1 MKVLSCPV
9 RIPVM
14 LALAAA
20 LPSLA
25 HAQSGPKS
33 GEETLLLRLG
43 AVAAQI
49 ESNVRLDGSTSG
61 GTGIDLESDAGL
73 GTDKTTFQLGATW
86 RFAKN
91 HRIDGLYDQ
100 VKRDAS
106 KTTQRAFTID
116 DITYPAGTVLSVEQ
130 KTSIGYLGY
139 RYSFVKNPDM
149 EIGAG
154 LGLYGGNFKFKF
166 DASQPG
172 LSVDES
178 TTLPL
183 PVLVLSGDFYLT
195 ERATVTAAL
204 RGLKVKI
211 GDVDGSVLGA
221 TLAGEYW
228 LANNWGVGAALDYL
242 KIEAD
247 VTKSDFRGNIEF
259 KGTSG
264 RLYLTARF

>member
-1 MKVLSCPV
+1 MSALLRPL
-9 RIPVM
+9 RTPA
-14 LALAAA
+14 LLLAASA
-20 LPSLA
+20 LPVLA
-25 HAQSGPKS
+25 HAQAWMKPGD
-33 GEETLLLRLG
+33 ETLILRPG
-43 AVAAQI
+43 ALAAQI
-49 ESNVRLDGSTSG
+49 ESNARLDGSTST

-86 RFAKN
+86 RLAKN

-100 VKRDAS
+100 VKRDATR
-106 KTTQRAFTID
+106 TTQRSFTID
-116 DITYPAGTVLSVEQ
+116 DVTYPAGTVLNVEQ

-139 RYSFVKNPDM
+139 RYSFLRNPDM
-149 EIGAG
+149 EVAAG

-166 DASQPG
+166 SASQPG
-172 LSVDES
+172 LNVDES

-183 PVLVLSGDFYLT
+183 PVLTLSGDFYLT
-195 ERATVTAAL
+195 ERATVTAAV

-211 GDVDGSVLGA
+211 GDVDGSVFGG

-228 LANNWGVGAALDYL
+228 IANNWGVGAALDYL

>member
-1 MKVLSCPV
+1 MKTLVRQI
-9 RIPVM
+9 RIPV
-14 LALAAA
+14 LAALAAA

-25 HAQSGPKS
+25 HAQAWMKPGD
-33 GEETLLLRLG
+33 ETLILRVG

-49 ESNVRLDGSTSG
+49 ETNARLDGTTSG
-61 GTGIDLESDAGL
+61 GTRIDLESDAGL
-73 GTDKTTFQLGATW
+73 GTDKTTYLLGATW
-86 RFAKN
+86 RLAKN
-91 HRIDGLYDQ
+91 HRIDGLYNE

-106 KTTQRAFTID
+106 KTTERSFTID
-116 DITYPAGTVLSVEQ
+116 DVTYPAGTVLGVEQ

-139 RYSFVKNPDM
+139 RYSFLKNPDM
-149 EIGAG
+149 EVAAG

-172 LSVDES
+172 LNVDES

-183 PVLVLSGDFYLT
+183 PVLGLSGDFYLT
-195 ERATVTAAL
+195 ERATVTAAV

-247 VTKSDFRGNIEF
+247 VTKSSFRGNIEF

-264 RLYLTARF
+264 RLYVTARF

>member
-1 MKVLSCPV
+1 MTV
-9 RIPVM
+9 RAPRKLIPLVV
-14 LALAAA
+14 AVAAA
-20 LPSLA
+20 LPASAL
-25 HAQSGPKS
+25 AQSGVKP
-33 GEETLLLRLG
+33 GEETLILRLG

-49 ESNVRLDGSTSG
+49 ETNARLDGSTST
-61 GTGIDLESDAGL
+61 GTSIDLESDAGL

-86 RFAKN
+86 RIGRN
-91 HRIDGLYDQ
+91 HRIDGLYDE

-106 KTTQRAFTID
+106 KTTQRSFTID
-116 DITYPAGTVLSVEQ
+116 DVTYPAGTVLNVEQ
-130 KTSIGYLGY
+130 KTSVGYLGY
-139 RYSFVKNPDM
+139 RYSFLKNPDM
-149 EIGAG
+149 EIAAG
-154 LGLYGGNFKFKF
+154 LGIYGGNFKYKF
-166 DASQPG
+166 NANQGG
-172 LSVDES
+172 LNVDQS

-183 PVLVLSGDFYLT
+183 PVLTLSGDFYLT
-195 ERATVTAAL
+195 DRLTMTAAV

-211 GDVDGSVLGA
+211 GDVDGSVIGG
-221 TLAGEYW
+221 TLASEYW